1 MANVTVWTILEYA
14 IKTWASDIHIT
25 EGKALTFRIDWKLKV
40 MTQAW
45 IIDWVKS
52 KQILLELLNEDK
64 INVKKFLE
72 EHDLDFAYI
81 YKDWTSFRCNAFYK
95 LWKISFVLRRIANTA
110 MRIEQLWLPQA
121 VNVFTKIKQWLILIT
136 WPTWS
141 GKSTSMVS
149 ILERINEERW
159 EHILTIEDPVEFV
172 FKDKKSVFSQ
182 REVWRD
188 TNSFS
193 TALRAAMREDPDI
206 VMVWELRDAETVK
219 AAMELAETWHL
230 VISTLHTSSAVQTI
244 SRILSFFPLNSQNA
258 IREKLAD
265 TLKWVLSQRLI
276 PKVWW
281 WRIGI
286 YELMF
291 VNTWIKNLI
300 REWRMNQIQWNI
312 ETWMKYWMITMKKFA
327 DNLRDQWLVLESEY
341 INYFKEDAD
350 LDNPE

>member
-25 EGKALTFRIDWKLKV
+25 EGKALTFRIDWKLKI

-45 IIDWVKS
+45 VIDWIKS

-64 INVKKFLE
+64 VNVKKFLE
-72 EHDLDFAYI
+72 EHDLDFAYV

-95 LWKISFVLRRIANTA
+95 LWKISFVLRRIAGSA
-110 MRIEQLWLPQA
+110 MEIEQLWLPSA
-121 VNVFTKIKQWLILIT
+121 VSFFTKIKQWLILIT

-141 GKSTSMVS
+141 GKSTSMVA

-159 EHILTIEDPVEFV
+159 EHILTIEDPVEFI

-244 SRILSFFPLNSQNA
+244 SRILSFFPLNAQNA
-258 IREKLAD
+258 IREKLSD

-276 PKVWW
+276 PKIWW

-291 VNTWIKNLI
+291 VNTWIRNLI
-300 REWRMNQIQWNI
+300 REWRTNQIQWNI
-312 ETWMKYWMITMKKFA
+312 ETWMKYWMITMRKFA
-327 DNLRDQWLVLESEY
+327 DNLKDQWLVLEKEY

>member
-14 IKTWASDIHIT
+14 IKTWTSDIHIT
-25 EGKALTFRIDWKLKV
+25 EWKPLTFRIDWKLKV
-40 MTQAW
+40 MDQAW
-45 IIDWVKS
+45 IIDSVKV

-64 INVKKFLE
+64 VGVKKFLE

-95 LWKISFVLRRIANTA
+95 LWKISFVLRRIANEA
-110 MRIEQLWLPQA
+110 MKIEQLWLPPA
-121 VNVFTKIKQWLILIT
+121 VEVFTKLKQWLILVT
-136 WPTWS
+136 WPTGS
-141 GKSTSMVS
+141 GKSTSMVA
-149 ILERINEERW
+149 ILEKINEQRG

-188 TNSFS
+188 TESFS

-206 VMVWELRDAETVK
+206 VMVWELRDTETVK
-219 AAMELAETWHL
+219 AALELAETGHL

-244 SRILSFFPLNSQNA
+244 NRLLSFFPLNSQNA
-258 IREKLAD
+258 IRDKLAD
-265 TLKWVLSQRLI
+265 ALKWVLSQRLI
-276 PKVWW
+276 PKVWG

-300 REWRMNQIQWNI
+300 RSGTMNQVQWNI
-312 ETWMKYWMITMKKFA
+312 ETWTKYWMVTMQKFA
-327 DNLRDQWLVLESEY
+327 DNLRDQWLVLEKDY

-350 LDNPE
+350 LDVPE

>member
-25 EGKALTFRIDWKLKV
+25 EGKPLTFRIDWKLKV
-40 MTQAW
+40 MDKAW
-45 IIDWVKS
+45 TIDKIKA

-64 INVKKFLE
+64 ESVKKFLD
-72 EHDLDFAYI
+72 EHDLDFAYM
-81 YKDWTSFRCNAFYK
+81 YENWTSFRVNAFYK
-95 LWKISFVLRRIANTA
+95 LWRIAFVLRQIANSA
-110 MRIEQLWLPQA
+110 MKIEDLWLPPA
-121 VNVFTKIKQWLILIT
+121 VSVFTKLKQGLILIT
-136 WPTWS
+136 WPTGS
-141 GKSTSMVS
+141 GKSTSMVA
-149 ILERINEERW
+149 ILEKINQERW

-172 FKDKKSVFSQ
+172 FTDNKSVFSQ

-188 TNSFS
+188 TNSFA

-206 VMVWELRDAETVK
+206 VMVWELRDTETVK
-219 AAMELAETWHL
+219 AALELAETGHL

-244 SRILSFFPLNSQNA
+244 SRLLSFFPLNSQNA
-258 IREKLAD
+258 VREKLAD

-276 PKVWW
+276 PKVWG

-300 REWRMNQIQWNI
+300 RSGTMNQVQWNI
-312 ETWMKYWMITMKKFA
+312 ETGTKYWMITMQKFA
-327 DNLRDQWLVLESEY
+327 DNLRDKRLVLEEDY
-341 INYFKEDAD
+341 INYFRENAD
-350 LDNPE
+350 IPEI